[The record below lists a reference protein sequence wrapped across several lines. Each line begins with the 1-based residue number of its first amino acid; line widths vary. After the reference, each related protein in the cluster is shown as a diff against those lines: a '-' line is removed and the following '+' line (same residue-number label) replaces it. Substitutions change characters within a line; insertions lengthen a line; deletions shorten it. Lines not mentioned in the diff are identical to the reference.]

1 MDNKT
6 NMQVNENP
14 KEQLAREIAKNM
26 SVKRRKNAFDEE
38 EHLAVNNFNKN
49 DFVKEPPSK
58 TKIFVVGL
66 LSFLIA
72 FSCCLLL
79 NIILL
84 CFLYFSV
91 CFLLL
96 MLIF

>member
-38 EHLAVNNFNKN
+38 EHLAV
-49 DFVKEPPSK
+49 
-58 TKIFVVGL
+58 
-66 LSFLIA
+66 
-72 FSCCLLL
+72 
-79 NIILL
+79 
-84 CFLYFSV
+84 
-91 CFLLL
+91 
-96 MLIF
+96 